1 MVFVHEEKNPI
12 AFSLGFLASV
22 LLLYRSNM
30 EFLTFASAR

>member
-1 MVFVHEEKNPI
+1 MVFVHEEKNPML
-12 AFSLGFLASV
+12 SVLALV